1 MNSSLAYE
9 NDIREELIGGEV
21 VAMSPRP
28 AVNHNRVAFRI
39 AHLFEIYLEGKPC
52 NVFSD
57 GYDLFLDEEN
67 NFVPDMMVV
76 CDPGKVKFDGIHG
89 APDLV
94 VEVLSPSTA
103 KYDRGHKMR
112 AYQRRGVRE
121 YWIVDPVNRAVEQY
135 LLRDGTLELETIY
148 AIFPG
153 YALAKMTEEERA
165 AIVTRFKCSL
175 FDDFEIALEDIFSGM
190 LPEPR

>member
-1 MNSSLAYE
+1 MNSNLAYE

-28 AVNHNRVAFRI
+28 AVNHNQVAFNV
-39 AHLFEIYLEGKPC
+39 ANLFHNYLKGKGC
-52 NVFSD
+52 RAFSD

-112 AYQRRGVRE
+112 AYQRRGVRDRRVSAGE
-121 YWIVDPVNRAVEQY
+121 GGVPVCSSRFTS
-135 LLRDGTLELETIY
+135 RST
-148 AIFPG
+148 
-153 YALAKMTEEERA
+153 A
-165 AIVTRFKCSL
+165 AY
-175 FDDFEIALEDIFSGM
+175 FSWTWS
-190 LPEPR
+190 